1 MTAKNYC
8 TLLSIRSSTT
18 RVTTTFIGS
27 VNYSLESPGLPR
39 GARCV
44 EDNDGGVGV
53 GLPIGQIDILV
64 GVLEENAAIRP

>member
-1 MTAKNYC
+1 M
-8 TLLSIRSSTT
+8 
-18 RVTTTFIGS
+18 TTTFIGS